1 MSKILNHTNIA
12 KAIYLTLEN
21 KKGEE
26 LVNANK
32 LIIKFLTKKNLL
44 NKTKEILKNL
54 EKIIFEKNDI
64 LNIKIFS
71 AQKLNEEN
79 KKEIIKFLSNK
90 KLSSKGQT
98 LGIQKGLTLGTFT
111 EIRLEEKIDQK
122 LLGGVRLENNHD
134 IIDLT
139 LKNKIQQLEEVFN

>member
-12 KAIYLTLEN
+12 KAIYLILEN

-26 LVNANK
+26 LINTHK
-32 LIIKFLTKKNLL
+32 LILKFLAKKNLL

-64 LNIKIFS
+64 LNIKVFS

-79 KKEIIKFLSNK
+79 KKEIIKFLSSK

-122 LLGGVRLENNHD
+122 LLGGIRLENDND
-134 IIDLT
+134 IIDLS
-139 LKNKIQQLEEVFN
+139 LKNKIQQLEEVFS